1 MKARGEQGGARKG
14 AKVLC
19 GGTASNG
26 ELAPSHGNPAC
37 EREKPMVAA
46 CDMGMSPVMRAEGE
60 RRKSLWPKLSGGS
73 GSGRGVE
80 SGDRGEADGMTT
92 DRSSLSVRSVFMYM
106 LRGETSRGEC
116 KDINIGFL
124 TCSVSKRD
132 PIRFHLGD
140 RTRWRTQSACVN
152 LASSHVQVR
161 PDTPFR
167 NCKQHRR
174 LGAGWRS
181 GAAHAGR
188 GGVAPGRPG
197 ITPFFHPRS
206 KMAGLPVSDPAIR
219 SSSHVLTS

>member
-1 MKARGEQGGARKG
+1 LKARGEQGGARKG
-14 AKVLC
+14 AKVFC

-46 CDMGMSPVMRAEGE
+46 CDMGMSPVMRADGE

-92 DRSSLSVRSVFMYM
+92 DRSSLRVRSVFMYM

-116 KDINIGFL
+116 KDVNI
-124 TCSVSKRD
+124 TCAVSKRD
-132 PIRFHLGD
+132 PRFHLGD

-152 LASSHVQVR
+152 LASLQVR

-167 NCKQHRR
+167 NCKQTLEAGRR
-174 LGAGWRS
+174 LAQKCCCAG
-181 GAAHAGR
+181 GT
-188 GGVAPGRPG
+188 GRPG
-197 ITPFFHPRS
+197 EPR
-206 KMAGLPVSDPAIR
+206 G
-219 SSSHVLTS
+219 

>member
-1 MKARGEQGGARKG
+1 
-14 AKVLC
+14 
-19 GGTASNG
+19 
-26 ELAPSHGNPAC
+26 
-37 EREKPMVAA
+37 MVAA

-60 RRKSLWPKLSGGS
+60 RRKSLLPKLSGGS

-116 KDINIGFL
+116 KDINI

-132 PIRFHLGD
+132 PFRFHLGD

-152 LASSHVQVR
+152 LASLQVR

-167 NCKQHRR
+167 NCKQTLEAGRR
-174 LGAGWRS
+174 LAQKCCCAGGAG
-181 GAAHAGR
+181 
-188 GGVAPGRPG
+188 APGEPPGCRPTAADPWRMG
-197 ITPFFHPRS
+197 SPRFS
-206 KMAGLPVSDPAIR
+206 PKMQATLSRFARRGSGNPIDVTRTHILIFT
-219 SSSHVLTS
+219 HT

>member
-46 CDMGMSPVMRAEGE
+46 CDMGMSPVMRADGE
-60 RRKSLWPKLSGGS
+60 RRKSLLPKLSGGS

-92 DRSSLSVRSVFMYM
+92 DRSSLRVRSVFMYM

-116 KDINIGFL
+116 KDINI

-132 PIRFHLGD
+132 PFRFHLGD

-152 LASSHVQVR
+152 LASLQVR
-161 PDTPFR
+161 PYPVAR
-167 NCKQHRR
+167 SEIASKYWR
-174 LGAGWRS
+174 LGAGCAVPVAR
-181 GAAHAGR
+181 R
-188 GGVAPGRPG
+188 GDPGPGRYNS
-197 ITPFFHPRS
+197 ILNCNAAPFFTVFQISHPTTQD
-206 KMAGLPVSDPAIR
+206 A
-219 SSSHVLTS
+219 